1 MPPAF
6 GIGFNVGPQISS
18 NSSARCFYR
27 TCVPVLLW
35 SSSLMGR
42 VQWAVMP
49 EATLGNKDPTSLAR
63 LLAGGTGAAASSA
76 VASSA
81 AVKSLRAGAE
91 PLRTASNSAYEDT
104 SEPHDLLE
112 LQRR

>member
-1 MPPAF
+1 
-6 GIGFNVGPQISS
+6 
-18 NSSARCFYR
+18 
-27 TCVPVLLW
+27 
-35 SSSLMGR
+35 
-42 VQWAVMP
+42 MP

-91 PLRTASNSAYEDT
+91 PLRTASNLAYEDT

-112 LQRR
+112 LQRREWEQIAPRDLANLKRYYQPPMSKPS